1 VVPDRSNGQG
11 VRGNRSAAPEP
22 LLVVRGLEV
31 AYGPVTAVRGLNLD
45 VGRGEIVALLGANG
59 AGKTSTLRGITGL
72 LRPRAG
78 RVTFAG
84 ERIDGVGPDRIV
96 ARGVAHV
103 PEGRRVFP
111 GLSVTDNLL
120 LGAWHSGASP
130 ASGWPHRRGR
140 GGEGTQRQLVFDTFP
155 RLAER
160 PTQLAGSLSGGEQQM
175 LAIGRALMSA
185 PELLLID
192 ELSLG
197 LSPIVVDALLE
208 RLGALHRDGLS
219 LVLIEQFVHRALAVA
234 DRVYLL
240 AKGRVQFSGTPQEVA
255 DAGALEIAYLSGG
268 L

>member
-1 VVPDRSNGQG
+1 MSDGNG
-11 VRGNRSAAPEP
+11 AAADP
-22 LLVVRGLEV
+22 LLAVRGLEV

-45 VGRGEIVALLGANG
+45 VGAGEIVALLGANG

-72 LRPRAG
+72 IRPRAG

-84 ERIDGVGPDRIV
+84 ERLDGVAPDHVV

-111 GLSVTDNLL
+111 GLSVADNLM
-120 LGAWHSGASP
+120 LGAWQ
-130 ASGWPHRRGR
+130 RRGR
-140 GGEGTQRQLVFDTFP
+140 AAEGAQRELVFDTFP
-155 RLAER
+155 RLADR
-160 PTQLAGSLSGGEQQM
+160 RTQGAGSLSGGEQQM

-185 PELLLID
+185 PRLLLID

-208 RLGALHRDGLS
+208 RLGSLNRTGLS

-240 AKGRVQFSGTPQEVA
+240 AKGRVQFSGTPREVA
-255 DAGALEIAYLSGG
+255 DAGAVEIAYLSGG

>member
-1 VVPDRSNGQG
+1 L
-11 VRGNRSAAPEP
+11 PEP
-22 LLVVRGLEV
+22 GVLLSVQGLEV

-45 VGRGEIVALLGANG
+45 VAEGEIVALLGANG

-72 LRPRAG
+72 VRPRAG

-84 ERIDGVGPDRIV
+84 ERVDALGPDGVV
-96 ARGVAHV
+96 ARGMAHV

-111 GLSVTDNLL
+111 GLSVVDNLM
-120 LGAWHSGASP
+120 LGAWHG
-130 ASGWPHRRGR
+130 RGR
-140 GGEGTQRQLVFDTFP
+140 EREAAQRQLVFDTFP

-160 PTQLAGSLSGGEQQM
+160 RSQPAGSLSGGEQQM

-185 PELLLID
+185 PKLLLID

-197 LSPIVVDALLE
+197 LSPIVVDNLLDRLRALN
-208 RLGALHRDGLS
+208 ADGLS

-240 AKGRVQFSGTPQEVA
+240 AKGRVQFSGTPQDVA
-255 DAGALEIAYLSGG
+255 DAGAVEIAYLSGG

>member
-1 VVPDRSNGQG
+1 MAPDLSPGRGVHGNGA
-11 VRGNRSAAPEP
+11 AAPDP
-22 LLVVRGLEV
+22 LLAVRGLEV

-84 ERIDGVGPDRIV
+84 ERIDGMGPDRVV

-111 GLSVTDNLL
+111 GLSVTDNLT
-120 LGAWHSGASP
+120 LGAW
-130 ASGWPHRRGR
+130 HRRGR
-140 GGEGTQRQLVFDTFP
+140 GAEGSQRQLVFDTFP

-160 PTQLAGSLSGGEQQM
+160 RTQLAGSLSGGEQQM

>member
-1 VVPDRSNGQG
+1 VAPDISNGHG
-11 VRGNRSAAPEP
+11 VHGNGVAAPAP
-22 LLVVRGLEV
+22 LLAVRGLEV

-45 VGRGEIVALLGANG
+45 VGPGEIVALLGANG

-84 ERIDGVGPDRIV
+84 ERIDGVGPDRVV

-111 GLSVTDNLL
+111 GLSVTDNLM
-120 LGAWHSGASP
+120 LGAWHRRSRGADG
-130 ASGWPHRRGR
+130 A
-140 GGEGTQRQLVFDTFP
+140 QRQLVFDTFP

-160 PTQLAGSLSGGEQQM
+160 RTQLAGSLSGGEQQM

-185 PELLLID
+185 PKLLLID

-255 DAGALEIAYLSGG
+255 DAGAVEIAYLSGG

>member
-1 VVPDRSNGQG
+1 
-11 VRGNRSAAPEP
+11 
-22 LLVVRGLEV
+22 VRGLEV
-31 AYGPVTAVRGLNLD
+31 AYGPVTAVRGVNLD

-84 ERIDGVGPDRIV
+84 ERLDGVGPDRVV

-111 GLSVTDNLL
+111 GLSVTDNLM
-120 LGAWHSGASP
+120 LGAW
-130 ASGWPHRRGR
+130 HRRGR
-140 GGEGTQRQLVFDTFP
+140 GGDGVQRQLVFDTFP
-155 RLAER
+155 QLAER
-160 PTQLAGSLSGGEQQM
+160 RSQAAGSLSGGEQQM

-185 PELLLID
+185 PRLLLID
-192 ELSLG
+192 ELSLS

-208 RLGALHRDGLS
+208 RLRSLNETGLS

-240 AKGRVQFSGTPQEVA
+240 AKGRVQFAGTPQEVA
-255 DAGALEIAYLSGG
+255 DAGAMEIAYLSGG

>member
-1 VVPDRSNGQG
+1 MAPDLSPGQG
-11 VRGNRSAAPEP
+11 VHGNGAATPDP
-22 LLVVRGLEV
+22 LLAVRGLEV

-84 ERIDGVGPDRIV
+84 ERIDGVGPDRVV

-111 GLSVTDNLL
+111 GLSVTDNLT
-120 LGAWHSGASP
+120 LGAWHLGASP
-130 ASGWPHRRGR
+130 ASRSSHRGA
-140 GGEGTQRQLVFDTFP
+140 EGSQRQLVFDTFP

-160 PTQLAGSLSGGEQQM
+160 RTQLAGSLSGGEQQM

>member
-1 VVPDRSNGQG
+1 MPD
-11 VRGNRSAAPEP
+11 SAA
-22 LLVVRGLEV
+22 LLAVRSLEV

-45 VGRGEIVALLGANG
+45 VADGEVVALLGANG

-84 ERIDGVGPDRIV
+84 ERVDAVGPDGVV
-96 ARGVAHV
+96 ARGMAHV

-111 GLSVTDNLL
+111 GLSVADNLM
-120 LGAWHSGASP
+120 LGAWHV
-130 ASGWPHRRGR
+130 RGR
-140 GGEGTQRQLVFDTFP
+140 GTETAQRQLVFDAFP

-160 PTQLAGSLSGGEQQM
+160 SRQPAGSLSGGEQQM

-185 PELLLID
+185 PKLLLID

-197 LSPIVVDALLE
+197 LSPIVVDGLLD
-208 RLGALHRDGLS
+208 RLRGLNREGLS

-240 AKGRVQFSGTPQEVA
+240 AKGRVQFSGTPQQVA
-255 DAGALEIAYLSGG
+255 DAGAVEIAYLSGG